1 MNRLERH
8 LRAFGGDPAGPA
20 QPRVLATVWREPSRL
35 HYRLALAGADL
46 ALPPPAAGPER
57 RDDLWRTTCAE
68 LFLATDDGAGYLEWN
83 LSPSGHWNLYRFD
96 GYRSGGR
103 PEPAVADAAPRVTR
117 ATGACVVE
125 GTLPLAP
132 LGLAGAPLLLGP
144 AAVVAAAGGALT
156 YWALAHP
163 ADRPDF
169 HDRRGFTLRLAT
181 VAAAAGPEG

>member
-8 LRAFGGDPAGPA
+8 LRAFGDVPAGPA
-20 QPRVLATVWREPSRL
+20 LPRVLATVWRDDARL
-35 HYRLALAGADL
+35 HFRLALAGAEL
-46 ALPPPAAGPER
+46 ALPPAAAGTER
-57 RDDLWRTTCAE
+57 RDELWRTTCAE
-68 LFLATDDGAGYLEWN
+68 LFLAAEDGAGYLEWN

-103 PEPAVADAAPRVTR
+103 REPTVTDAAPRVTR
-117 ATGACVVE
+117 AAGACVLE

-132 LGLAGAPLLLGP
+132 LGLAGVPLVLGP
-144 AAVVAAAGGALT
+144 AAVVAGAGGVLT

-163 ADRPDF
+163 AARPDF
-169 HDRRGFTLRLAT
+169 HDRRGFTLRLAP